1 MLETEE
7 AAELMELEATEALL
21 DTELDTDEEADE
33 ILLLADE
40 IEELATSERLD
51 AEDDATEATLSILP

>member
-1 MLETEE
+1 
-7 AAELMELEATEALL
+7 MELEATEALL

-51 AEDDATEATLSILP
+51 AEDDATEAILSILP